1 MSTKSHKRRLRRHRT
16 HFAPTEAVT
25 QKVIRLQHRL
35 HDAIQKNDRP
45 VARAVFKA
53 LVRAESAAGPNPTP
67 EELRREKQATARLE
81 RQFRERIPARSL
93 GRSVKS
99 RKRRAPR

>member
-16 HFAPTEAVT
+16 HFAPTEAMS

-35 HDAIQKNDRP
+35 HDAIRNNDAP

-67 EELRREKQATARLE
+67 EELRREKQATAKME
-81 RQFRERIPARSL
+81 RQLRQRLPARSL

-99 RKRRAPR
+99 RKRKAPR